1 MGGKF
6 LLKQYNNFPKGVE
19 WELFPQFE
27 THIVFQYNTQN
38 KPSFSHSD
46 GR

>member
-27 THIVFQYNTQN
+27 THIVFQYNTLKQA
-38 KPSFSHSD
+38 FILTQ
-46 GR
+46 